1 MTPKEMC
8 VFLGRVRNLS
18 RKEQKLRL
26 QIQELRFSLLPSGI
40 RYDKDRV
47 QTSPLDQMLEVLSD
61 IDKIERQRLKVL
73 KVLIDYRALIARKII
88 ILPSKEYY
96 VINQYLLQYKNMR
109 EISVEL
115 GITERHVYRLKN
127 NAVSMLCKLEGWDE

>member
-88 ILPSKEYY
+88 ILPAKEYY
-96 VINQYLLQYKNMR
+96 VINQYFLQYKNMR
-109 EISVEL
+109 EISAEL

>member
-88 ILPSKEYY
+88 ILPVKEYY
-96 VINQYLLQYKNMR
+96 VINQYFLQYKSMR
-109 EISVEL
+109 EISAEL